1 MPDRLSALDSALLAW
16 DDPATPRH
24 VGSVAVFR
32 RPRSG
37 FDYARLVEL
46 VERRLPLAPHYRQK
60 VAVVPGRLARPVWV
74 DDPDFDVT
82 HHVRRSALPKPGGD
96 QQLFDLVAR
105 LMARPLDRNRPLWE
119 AYLVE
124 GLARGHVA
132 LITKTHQ
139 ALVDG
144 VRTVDFAQVLLDETP
159 RVADLPEPVWTPRPQ
174 PGALRLL
181 TDAVTDT
188 LRSPAEL
195 VENARAAVSDVVAA
209 TGRVADAVTD
219 AVGLAPKGP
228 LRATV
233 GRARLFAVARA
244 RLGDLRA
251 IRAAQGGTV
260 NDVVLAV
267 VTGALRAWLI
277 ARGEPLAP
285 VRALAPVAVS
295 DTPSVEPHVV
305 DLPVAEPDPVRR
317 LALISEA
324 MRGHRDS
331 VPAAV
336 LRRMGGLHSL
346 GARSAGSGRGHTL
359 TVTNAPGPQAPLYA
373 GGARM
378 TEVFPVMPLTRDQTL
393 AIGVTSYDGGVY
405 FGLTADRT
413 ALSDVDVL
421 AERLGDSVAELVKA

>member
-1 MPDRLSALDSALLAW
+1 MPDRLSALDAALLAS

-37 FDYARLVEL
+37 FDYARLVAL
-46 VERRLPLAPHYRQK
+46 VERRLPLMPHYRQK
-60 VAVVPGRLARPVWV
+60 VAAVPGRLARPVWV

-82 HHVRRSALPKPGGD
+82 HHVRRSALPRPGGD
-96 QQLFDLVAR
+96 AQLFDLVAR
-105 LMARPLDRNRPLWE
+105 LMARPLDRTRPLWE

-124 GLARGHVA
+124 GLAHGHVA

-144 VRTVDFAQVLLDETP
+144 VRTVDFAQVLLDESP
-159 RVADLPEPVWTPRPQ
+159 RAADDPEPAWRPRRQ

-188 LRSPAEL
+188 LLRPSEL

-219 AVGLAPKGP
+219 AVGITQRGP
-228 LRATV
+228 LRVTV

-251 IRAAQGGTV
+251 VRAAHGGTV

-267 VTGALRAWLI
+267 VAGALRAWLM
-277 ARGEPLAP
+277 ARGEPIAP

-295 DTPSVEPHVV
+295 DAPRVEPHVI
-305 DLPVAEPDPVRR
+305 DLPLAEPDPVRR
-317 LALISEA
+317 LRAISEA
-324 MRGHRDS
+324 MGEHRHS

-336 LRRMGGLHSL
+336 LRRMGGLQSL
-346 GARSAGSGRGHTL
+346 GARTAASGRGFTL
-359 TVTNAPGPQAPLYA
+359 AVTNVPGPQAPLYA

-378 TEVFPVMPLTRDQTL
+378 TEVFPVMPLVRDQAL
-393 AIGVTSYDGGVY
+393 AVGVTSYDGGVY
-405 FGLTADRT
+405 FGLTADRA

-421 AERLGDSVAELVKA
+421 AERLGDSLAELVKA